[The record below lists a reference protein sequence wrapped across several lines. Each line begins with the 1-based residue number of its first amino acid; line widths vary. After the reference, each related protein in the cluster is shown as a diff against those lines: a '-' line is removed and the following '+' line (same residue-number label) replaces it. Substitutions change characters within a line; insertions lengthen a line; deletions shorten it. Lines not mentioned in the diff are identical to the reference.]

1 MNVEVVCRLE
11 DGEEEQPIAGV
22 LGDYFVV
29 VTQQWNWQVST
40 VMAKHLEACLDA
52 EPRSSWIKF
61 VDLAGSRIRVRAD
74 TIVTIV
80 QSTAEQ
86 RAADRA
92 LSRLARQEQKAD
104 RSWEEDA

>member
-1 MNVEVVCRLE
+1 VNVEVVCRLE
-11 DGEEEQPIAGV
+11 DGEEKQPAAGV

-29 VTQQWNWQVST
+29 VTKQWNWQVST

-52 EPRSSWIKF
+52 DPRSKWVKF
-61 VDLAGSRIRVRAD
+61 VDLTGSRIRVRAD
-74 TIVTIV
+74 TIVTIA

-104 RSWEEDA
+104 RNWEENE